1 MYIYIYIYITCF
13 LHKHNKSQTK
23 LDMVEDQFPFK
34 PKKST
39 GTNNLGGIG
48 IDFPWKIQNRNYTV
62 QGNIKLHNTT

>member
-1 MYIYIYIYITCF
+1 
-13 LHKHNKSQTK
+13 
-23 LDMVEDQFPFK
+23 MVEDQFPFK

-62 QGNIKLHNTT
+62 QGNIKLHNTTQKHVSF